1 MTPQAAFEHLNRVAG
16 IAPLAMPA
24 FEGAEAA
31 IPTPFRAATA
41 AAAALGLSAAAAAE
55 IWRFRGGEKQS
66 VGVELGA
73 AAASLVSHTLVR
85 RNGRA
90 PEIIQGLPLTDF
102 SREKIDASV
111 NELREEKAMVAGL
124 LPK

>member
-1 MTPQAAFEHLNRVAG
+1 
-16 IAPLAMPA
+16 
-24 FEGAEAA
+24 
-31 IPTPFRAATA
+31 
-41 AAAALGLSAAAAAE
+41 
-55 IWRFRGGEKQS
+55 
-66 VGVELGA
+66 
-73 AAASLVSHTLVR
+73 VR